1 MKHINEED
9 DYSKYYLKKYLQSG
23 MGTLIFFPNDS
34 NYERAQVSIMDNTST

>member
-9 DYSKYYLKKYLQSG
+9 DYSKYYLKKIFTKR

-34 NYERAQVSIMDNTST
+34 NYERAQVSIMTNTSM